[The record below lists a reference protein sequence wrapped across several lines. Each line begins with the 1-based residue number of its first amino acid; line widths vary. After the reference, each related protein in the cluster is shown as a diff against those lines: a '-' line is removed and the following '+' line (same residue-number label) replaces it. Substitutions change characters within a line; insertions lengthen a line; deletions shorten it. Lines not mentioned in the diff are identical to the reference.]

1 MTIAR
6 LPAALSLAFLA
17 GGCGQSGPLV
27 LPPSDPVIVAPSKP
41 TEPAAQPTPES
52 DDGERDGTA
61 DQP

>member
-17 GGCGQSGPLV
+17 CGCGQSGPLV

-41 TEPAAQPTPES
+41 AEPATRPAPES
-52 DDGERDGTA
+52 DDGEQDGTA